1 MPRVSKVE
9 ESAYSANR
17 VMSRTSKLRF
27 RETPTPADIEAV
39 RAIVSLSGFF
49 SESEIDVAAEL
60 VEERLS
66 KGVPSGYFFL
76 FAEDEE
82 RVLGYACYGPIPC
95 TAASWDLYWI
105 AVQPDLR
112 GRGMGRR
119 ILDLVEKKIG
129 KMGGTRVYVDTSS
142 RELYRPTL
150 AFYAHCGYRQEAV
163 LKDFYA
169 PGDSKV
175 LFLKVLFT

>member
-1 MPRVSKVE
+1 MRE
-9 ESAYSANR
+9 
-17 VMSRTSKLRF
+17 TDKLIY
-27 RETPTPADIEAV
+27 RETPTRADIAV
-39 RAIVSLSGFF
+39 VREIVSSSGFF
-49 SESEIDVAAEL
+49 SESEIEVAVEL

-66 KGVPSGYFFL
+66 KGLSSGYHFL
-76 FAEDEE
+76 FAEDEG

-95 TAASWDLYWI
+95 TAVSWDLYWI

-112 GRGMGRR
+112 GRGMGRE
-119 ILDLVEKKIG
+119 ILERVEKEIR
-129 KMGGTRVYVDTSS
+129 KMGGERVYVDTSS

-150 AFYAHCGYRQEAV
+150 AFYSHCGYRQDAV